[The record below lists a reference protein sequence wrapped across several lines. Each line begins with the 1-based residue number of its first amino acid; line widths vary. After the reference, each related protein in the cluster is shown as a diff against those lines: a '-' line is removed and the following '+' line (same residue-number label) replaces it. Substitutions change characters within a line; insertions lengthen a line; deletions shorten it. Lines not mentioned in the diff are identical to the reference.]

1 MSKNMEQ
8 SELTFMEKVAAFI
21 VDKRNFFFVFFV
33 AACVFSIISSGWVEV
48 EDDITKYLPEDTET
62 RQGIDLMEKEFVT
75 YGNAEIMVSN
85 VSLKK
90 AEELAE
96 KIENIDGVSE
106 VKFENTDEYFKGSS
120 ALFKVTFEGESNEE
134 ISENALDKIKELLS
148 RYDVY
153 VSSDVGYD
161 SSKELQGEMNVII
174 VIAVIIII
182 AGLTFTSKSYAE
194 VPVLMITFGV
204 AALLNKGTNYIL
216 GTISY
221 VSNSV
226 AVILQLALAIDY
238 AIILCHRYTEERE
251 HLDRREATIKA
262 LSKAIPEISSSSLT
276 TISGLAALITMEFGI
291 GRDLAFVLI
300 KAIFFSLFSVFTLMP
315 GLIMLFGNLM
325 EKTKHKNLV
334 PSISFIG
341 KADYKSRYV
350 IPPIFLVVMIA
361 AFFVSGNC
369 PYAYSDKDIVTH
381 KQSERQIADEK
392 IRETFRQKTLL
403 AVVVPSGEYEKE
415 AKLLSRLEEFDEVE
429 ETVGLSNTE
438 AMDGYMLTEAL
449 TPREFG
455 ELTEIDY
462 SLAQALY
469 AAYAV
474 DGEDYGK
481 IISNFESYSVPLIDM
496 LTFLHKE
503 VDEGYIPLDDETK
516 DDIDDIY
523 DKIDEGRKQLE
534 SDKYSRMLV
543 YITLPEEGE
552 ETFAFL
558 DTMHG
563 VIAEYYPENA
573 YIVGNSTSD
582 YDLSKSF
589 SRDNILISIL
599 SALFVII
606 VLFFTFKSAGLPI
619 LLIAVIQGSIWINFS
634 FPVIL
639 QQKQHFLGY
648 LIVSSIQMGANID
661 YAIVISSR
669 FSELKQKMKLK
680 DAIIETLNA
689 AFPTIITSGVILA
702 AAGTL
707 IAYITTNGAIMAI
720 GESLG
725 RGTVLSIILV
735 MGVLPQIL
743 VIGNNIIEKT
753 AYEIKKPDIITAS
766 TGRMMV
772 NGRVRGRISGFVDAD
787 IRGLVRG
794 DINAVVRADNVT
806 MLNDEETP
814 PLDESDSIE
823 EV

>member
-48 EDDITKYLPEDTET
+48 ENDITKYLPEDTET

-96 KIENIDGVSE
+96 KIENIEGVSE

-120 ALFKVTFEGESNEE
+120 ALFKVTFEGKSNEE

-315 GLIMLFGNLM
+315 GLLMLFGNLM

-361 AFFVSGNC
+361 AFFVSSNC
-369 PYAYSDKDIVTH
+369 PYA
-381 KQSERQIADEK
+381 
-392 IRETFRQKTLL
+392 
-403 AVVVPSGEYEKE
+403 
-415 AKLLSRLEEFDEVE
+415 
-429 ETVGLSNTE
+429 
-438 AMDGYMLTEAL
+438 
-449 TPREFG
+449 
-455 ELTEIDY
+455 
-462 SLAQALY
+462 
-469 AAYAV
+469 
-474 DGEDYGK
+474 
-481 IISNFESYSVPLIDM
+481 
-496 LTFLHKE
+496 
-503 VDEGYIPLDDETK
+503 
-516 DDIDDIY
+516 
-523 DKIDEGRKQLE
+523 
-534 SDKYSRMLV
+534 
-543 YITLPEEGE
+543 
-552 ETFAFL
+552 
-558 DTMHG
+558 
-563 VIAEYYPENA
+563 
-573 YIVGNSTSD
+573 
-582 YDLSKSF
+582 
-589 SRDNILISIL
+589 
-599 SALFVII
+599 
-606 VLFFTFKSAGLPI
+606 
-619 LLIAVIQGSIWINFS
+619 
-634 FPVIL
+634 
-639 QQKQHFLGY
+639 
-648 LIVSSIQMGANID
+648 
-661 YAIVISSR
+661 
-669 FSELKQKMKLK
+669 
-680 DAIIETLNA
+680 
-689 AFPTIITSGVILA
+689 
-702 AAGTL
+702 
-707 IAYITTNGAIMAI
+707 
-720 GESLG
+720 
-725 RGTVLSIILV
+725 
-735 MGVLPQIL
+735 
-743 VIGNNIIEKT
+743 
-753 AYEIKKPDIITAS
+753 
-766 TGRMMV
+766 
-772 NGRVRGRISGFVDAD
+772 
-787 IRGLVRG
+787 
-794 DINAVVRADNVT
+794 
-806 MLNDEETP
+806 
-814 PLDESDSIE
+814 
-823 EV
+823 